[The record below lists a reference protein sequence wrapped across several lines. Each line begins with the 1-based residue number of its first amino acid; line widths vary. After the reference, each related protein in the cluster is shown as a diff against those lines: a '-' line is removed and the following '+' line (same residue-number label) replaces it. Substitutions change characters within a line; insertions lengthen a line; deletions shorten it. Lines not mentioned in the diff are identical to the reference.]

1 MLFSVVY
8 IGEDAYACMHVCVC
22 VCVCVC
28 FLPKQH
34 TRIVLMF
41 IIPTSLSYSDVTYN

>member
-1 MLFSVVY
+1 MLFNVVY
-8 IGEDAYACMHVCVC
+8 MGEDAYACRHACD
-22 VCVCVC
+22 VCVC

-41 IIPTSLSYSDVTYN
+41 IIPTSLSYCDVIYN

>member
-8 IGEDAYACMHVCVC
+8 ICEDAYACMHVMCVS
-22 VCVCVC
+22 VC

-41 IIPTSLSYSDVTYN
+41 IISTSLSYSDVTYK